1 MTFTPTS
8 TPFLPLPILA
18 LFQSSVTPNPLV
30 SFSSIRFTTAFN
42 YPPKNT
48 NTVFQNP
55 VGHLWGIYSYDKM
68 TVGAQW
74 TAVWYRDG
82 IQVNLD
88 TMTWNC
94 QLCGI
99 GGWGETD
106 WNPPSYAWLPGN
118 YEVQIFVGEEYVTNG
133 RFIVQGSPPPSP
145 TITPTLAVTLT
156 PAPSKNPIPTRTP

>member
-1 MTFTPTS
+1 
-8 TPFLPLPILA
+8 
-18 LFQSSVTPNPLV
+18 
-30 SFSSIRFTTAFN
+30 
-42 YPPKNT
+42 
-48 NTVFQNP
+48 
-55 VGHLWGIYSYDKM
+55 M

-88 TMTWNC
+88 TRPWNC
-94 QLCGI
+94 QLCGT

-118 YEVQIFVGEEYVTNG
+118 YEVEIFVGDQFETNG

-145 TITPTLAVTLT
+145 TVTLT
-156 PAPSKNPIPTRTP
+156 LTLTLTPTPSKTPTSTRIP